1 MMLLTL
7 RGTPVLY
14 YGDEI
19 GLPNVDVD
27 QDHLRDPVGIRY
39 YPAYPGRD
47 PGRTPMQWSSE
58 PGAGFTTGK
67 AEPWLPFGDTAA
79 CNVETQR
86 KDPNSVLHLCRDLIA
101 LRRRTHDLESGDT
114 TPLPAAEQVW
124 AWRRGDGTVVAVNL
138 GDTPAAVDGIRGRIL
153 VATRRDRDG
162 ESANGAL
169 ALAPWEGAVIAA

>member
-27 QDHLRDPVGIRY
+27 QDHLRDPGGIRY

-47 PGRTPMQWSSE
+47 PGRTPMPWSSG

-67 AEPWLPFGDTAA
+67 AEPWLPIGDATA
-79 CNVETQR
+79 CNVEAQR
-86 KDPNSVLHLCRDLIA
+86 TDPNSVLHLCRDLIS
-101 LRRRTHDLESGDT
+101 LRKATPDL
-114 TPLPAAEQVW
+114 VK
-124 AWRRGDGTVVAVNL
+124 
-138 GDTPAAVDGIRGRIL
+138 
-153 VATRRDRDG
+153 
-162 ESANGAL
+162 GAY
-169 ALAPWEGAVIAA
+169 